1 MRKRVG
7 VALVVAALALGSS
20 LVAGEPAGAAE
31 VHTVTVTP
39 NTGLVDGQVVTVS
52 GTGFDE
58 TPAIFDWAVTQCS
71 AAVLSSP
78 IDLNSAIN
86 DCDGTS
92 YPAVFTH
99 ADPAGNLSASFVVHK
114 TITTGLG
121 AGTGTTTCGQAPND
135 CAILVAQ
142 LTNTPNGGVL
152 IAAAAPISFGPPV
165 KTVAECFR
173 DFRHDHSHGLR
184 YRLRHLFVCVITAV
198 RHQHDT

>member
-1 MRKRVG
+1 MV
-7 VALVVAALALGSS
+7 VALSVGGLLAVG
-20 LVAGEPAGAAE
+20 GPAGAAV
-31 VHTVTVTP
+31 VHTVTVSP
-39 NTGLVDGQVVTVS
+39 DAGLSDGQTVTVS

-58 TPAIFDWAVTQCS
+58 TPAINDWFVSQCS

-92 YPAVFTH
+92 YPVVFTH

-121 AGTGTTTCGQAPND
+121 AGSGTTTCGQAPND

-142 LTNTPNGGVL
+142 LTNTPTGGVL

-165 KTVAECFR
+165 KTVADCFR
-173 DFRHDHSHGLR
+173 DFRHDHEHSLR
-184 YRLRHLFVCVITAV
+184 YRLRHLLACVFTALIH
-198 RHQHDT
+198 RRPA